1 MFFKVGAQLHLPTH
15 TFTSVQA
22 WTILYGHSMKT
33 SCMMWACWVRMKIIQ
48 PAWVSINKPYDFFLN
63 SQDNLGVWESQLDN
77 IHVEYHPSSHCDTE
91 IFPFFNF
98 SHIHFSEPTAPDP
111 DQSPWYAFCTLL
123 NFEAAKLSLDTALN
137 QEQSKRLI
145 KLMCWAHDICERFT
159 LRSHSDLWR
168 SWDASG
174 MCLTPVS
181 VYTLL
186 PNLLFST
193 DLIFLL
199 R

>member
-1 MFFKVGAQLHLPTH
+1 
-15 TFTSVQA
+15 
-22 WTILYGHSMKT
+22 MKT
-33 SCMMWACWVRMKIIQ
+33 SHMMCACQVQTKIIQ
-48 PAWVSINKPYDFFLN
+48 PAQASINKPYDFFLN
-63 SQDNLGVWESQLDN
+63 SQDDLGIWESQLDD
-77 IHVEYHPSSHCDTE
+77 IHVEYHPSSHRNAE
-91 IFPFFNF
+91 NFPFSDF
-98 SHIHFSEPTAPDP
+98 SCIHFPEPTTPDP
-111 DQSPWYAFCTLL
+111 DQSSWYPFRTLL
-123 NFEAAKLSLDTALN
+123 DFEVAKLSLDTALN
-137 QEQSKRLI
+137 QEQSKCLI

-174 MCLTPVS
+174 TRLTPVS

-193 DLIFLL
+193 DSIFLL